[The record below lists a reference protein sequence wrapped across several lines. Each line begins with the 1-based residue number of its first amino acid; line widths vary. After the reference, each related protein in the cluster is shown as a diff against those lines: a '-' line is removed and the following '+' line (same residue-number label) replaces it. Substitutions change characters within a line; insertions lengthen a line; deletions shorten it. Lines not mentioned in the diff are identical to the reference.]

1 VRAAVAAVLVAGAVA
16 LGLLAH
22 DLRAWPAALHAG
34 DVRAEAGASPSWRAS
49 TALPAGW
56 SEGILGVG
64 SQRAL
69 RLAMRDFERTYGR
82 PAGFDGGLAQQKARD
97 EAEAA
102 LSAAAQDGDPAR
114 ASQALDL
121 LGLLLFADS
130 TGGNA
135 AAAQRA
141 LGDLQQ
147 ATRLDPA
154 NGDAQDNLELVE
166 RLLAPKGSRPGS
178 AAAAGPRSTGHKGA
192 GGGTPG
198 EGY

>member
-1 VRAAVAAVLVAGAVA
+1 MRAAVAAALVAGAVV

-22 DLRAWPAALHAG
+22 DLRAWPSALHRG
-34 DVRAEAGASPSWRAS
+34 DIRAEAGAGPSWRAS

-56 SEGILGVG
+56 SEGILGVS

-69 RLAMRDFERTYGR
+69 RLAIHDFRRTYGR
-82 PAGFDGGLAQQKARD
+82 TAGLDGGLAQQKARD
-97 EAEAA
+97 EAEATLA
-102 LSAAAQDGDPAR
+102 AAAQDADPRR

-121 LGLLLFADS
+121 LGLLLFGDS
-130 TGGNA
+130 TSGNA

-154 NGDAQDNLELVE
+154 NGDAQANLELVE
-166 RLLAPKGSRPGS
+166 RLLAPTGSRPGS
-178 AAAAGPRSTGHKGA
+178 AAAAGPRSTGRKGG

>member
-1 VRAAVAAVLVAGAVA
+1 MRTAVAAVLVAGAVA

-34 DVRAEAGASPSWRAS
+34 DVRAEAGAAPSWRPS
-49 TALPAGW
+49 TTLPDGW
-56 SEGILGVG
+56 SEGILGLS
-64 SQRAL
+64 SQWAL
-69 RLAMRDFERTYGR
+69 RLAIRDFERTYGR
-82 PAGFDGGLAQQKARD
+82 PAGLDGGLARQKARD
-97 EAEAA
+97 ETEAA
-102 LSAAAQDGDPAR
+102 LGAAAQDADPAR
-114 ASQALDL
+114 AAQALDL
-121 LGLLLFADS
+121 LALLLFGDS
-130 TGGNA
+130 TSGNA

-141 LGDLQQ
+141 LGDLQE

-154 NGDAQDNLELVE
+154 NGDAQANLELVE

-178 AAAAGPRSTGHKGA
+178 AAAAGPRSTGRRGG

>member
-1 VRAAVAAVLVAGAVA
+1 VRLAVAAVLVAVAAV

-34 DVRAEAGASPSWRAS
+34 DVRAAAGASPSWQPS
-49 TALPAGW
+49 TGLPRGW
-56 SEGILGVG
+56 TEGILGVS

-69 RLAMRDFERTYGR
+69 RLAIQDFRRTYGR
-82 PAGFDGGLAQQKARD
+82 TPGLDGGLARQKARD

-102 LSAAAQDGDPAR
+102 LAAASQDGDPAR
-114 ASQALDL
+114 AAQALDL
-121 LGLLLFADS
+121 LGLLLFGDS
-130 TGGNA
+130 TSGNA
-135 AAAQRA
+135 GAAQRA

-154 NGDAQDNLELVE
+154 NGDAQANLELVE

-178 AAAAGPRSTGHKGA
+178 AAAAGPRSTGRKGG

>member
-1 VRAAVAAVLVAGAVA
+1 VRLAVAAVLAAAAVL

-34 DVRAEAGASPSWRAS
+34 DVRAAAGAAPSWRAA
-49 TALPAGW
+49 TVLPAGW
-56 SEGILGVG
+56 SESVLGVS
-64 SQRAL
+64 SQRSL
-69 RLAMRDFERTYGR
+69 RLAIRDFRRTYGR
-82 PAGFDGGLAQQKARD
+82 PAGLDGGLAQQKARD

-102 LSAAAQDGDPAR
+102 LAAASQDGDPAR
-114 ASQALDL
+114 AAQALDL
-121 LGLLLFADS
+121 LGLQLFGDS
-130 TGGNA
+130 TNGNA

-147 ATRLDPA
+147 ATRLDPQD
-154 NGDAQDNLELVE
+154 GDAQANLELVE
-166 RLLAPKGSRPGS
+166 RLLAPKGSRAGS
-178 AAAAGPRSTGHKGA
+178 AAAAGPRSTGRKGG

>member
-1 VRAAVAAVLVAGAVA
+1 VLVAAAAA

-34 DVRAEAGASPSWRAS
+34 DVRAAAGAAPSWQPS
-49 TALPAGW
+49 TALPRGW
-56 SEGILGVG
+56 SEGILGVS

-69 RLAMRDFERTYGR
+69 RLAILDFRRTYGR
-82 PAGFDGGLAQQKARD
+82 TPGLDGGLARQKARD

-102 LSAAAQDGDPAR
+102 LAAASQDGDPAR
-114 ASQALDL
+114 AAQALDL
-121 LGLLLFADS
+121 LGLLLFGDS
-130 TGGNA
+130 TSGNA
-135 AAAQRA
+135 GAAQRA

-147 ATRLDPA
+147 ATRLDPG
-154 NGDAQDNLELVE
+154 NGDAQANLELVE

-178 AAAAGPRSTGHKGA
+178 AAAAGPRSTGRKGG

>member
-1 VRAAVAAVLVAGAVA
+1 VKLALAAVLAAAAVL

-34 DVRAEAGASPSWRAS
+34 DVRAEAGAAPSWQAS
-49 TALPAGW
+49 TVLPSGW
-56 SEGILGVG
+56 TEGVLGVG
-64 SQRAL
+64 AQRSL
-69 RLAMRDFERTYGR
+69 RLAIRDFRHSYGR
-82 PAGFDGGLAQQKARD
+82 TPGLDGGLAQQKARD

-102 LSAAAQDGDPAR
+102 LASAAQDADPAR
-114 ASQALDL
+114 SAQALDL
-121 LGLLLFADS
+121 LGLLLFGDS
-130 TGGNA
+130 TSGNA
-135 AAAQRA
+135 GAAQRA

-154 NGDAQDNLELVE
+154 NGDAQANLELVQ
-166 RLLAPKGSRPGS
+166 RLLAPQGSRPGS
-178 AAAAGPRSTGHKGA
+178 AAAAGPRSTGRKGG